1 MKKLRKN
8 QKLEA
13 KTPVLV
19 FWKDPAT
26 VQGGWRPL
34 SHHIDQTDR
43 LGYGQDAVTIGGFV
57 HMTEEYISVG
67 LNFTDNKW
75 DTEPNITEIM
85 EIPLSVVHGIYI
97 LE

>member
-13 KTPVLV
+13 KTPVMV

-26 VQGGWRPL
+26 VQGGWRLL
-34 SHHIDQTDR
+34 SYHIDQTDR
-43 LGYGQDAVTIGGFV
+43 LGYAQDAITIGGFV
-57 HMTEEYISVG
+57 HITEKYISVG
-67 LNFTDNKW
+67 LNFTNNKW
-75 DTEPNITEIM
+75 DTEPSITEIM
-85 EIPLSVVHGIYI
+85 EIPLAVVKEIYI